1 MKLCSPLRSVYSVQ
15 KETKQ
20 QEEFVYIVSLGILK
34 TSDNEDLSLSIRI
47 SSAKLL
53 LQSVDNHK

>member
-1 MKLCSPLRSVYSVQ
+1 MKLCSPLRSVYSDQ

-47 SSAKLL
+47 SSAKLHGAT
-53 LQSVDNHK
+53 SISR